1 MGIKIKNYSRVFCQ
15 FFNPIFDGY
24 YLQIGAM
31 LHY

>member
-15 FFNPIFDGY
+15 IFNPIFVGY

-31 LHY
+31 LYY